1 MRVAAI
7 LGFLAA
13 VLPFVVTPGASL
25 TLLTQRVGS
34 AGRRAGRS
42 VILGTTTGVYVHAA
56 LAAIGLSALVMRS
69 SQIFTAVKLVGAAY
83 LVGLGIWTLHLAAR
97 SRKSMLEPAVSPPPP
112 ESTGTPRTDP
122 ATVTPTDP
130 ATATRAS
137 QSTYLQALLGT
148 VLNPKAASIY
158 LTLVPQFLD
167 PDRPVV
173 GPVLVLAT
181 VHALLVGTWLLLWTV
196 LIGRATR
203 ILKSPKFKVVL
214 NRITGSVLVVLGLR
228 TALT

>member
-1 MRVAAI
+1 MRVTAI

-42 VILGTTTGVYVHAA
+42 VILGTTTGLYVHAM
-56 LAAIGLSALVMRS
+56 LATAGLSALVMRS
-69 SQIFTAVKLVGAAY
+69 SQMFTAVKLVGAVY
-83 LVGLGIWTLHLAAR
+83 LVALGIWTLRLAAQARR
-97 SRKSMLEPAVSPPPP
+97 STSARPATSPPYPAP
-112 ESTGTPRTDP
+112 TGVPRTG
-122 ATVTPTDP
+122 
-130 ATATRAS
+130 RAAIAQAS
-137 QSTYLQALLGT
+137 RSTYLQALLGT
-148 VLNPKAASIY
+148 VLNPKAAAIY

-167 PDRPVV
+167 PHRPVV
-173 GPVLVLAT
+173 GPVLILAT
-181 VHALLVGTWLLLWTV
+181 VHALLIVSWLLLWTV

-203 ILKSPKFKVVL
+203 LLKSPRFKLVL

-228 TALT
+228 TALS